1 MLITGASRGIG
12 AATARL
18 FARQGYGV
26 GIHYHTAQARAQA
39 LAEELREL
47 GVPVGLYPCDVSRP
61 GEVREMTAAFLRDF
75 DTLDVLVCNAGIARQ
90 ELFTDITQA
99 DWREMLGVNLDGV
112 FHCCQAALPH
122 MIHRKQGKIITLS
135 SMWGQVGASCEV
147 AYSAAKAGVIGLT
160 RALAKELGPSG
171 ITVNCVAP
179 GVIDTE
185 MNRQLSQETKAALAE
200 ETPLCR
206 IGQPEEVAEAFQ
218 QLESQGKVL
227 HFGVSNFSAR
237 QLELLQSGL
246 KQKLRANQMQFGIM
260 CAGMVSHSLEANTHF
275 PNAADRDGEVLDYC
289 RLKGITIQAWSPFQY
304 GFFEGVF
311 IDNEK
316 FPALNEKL
324 QQLSEKYG
332 VSKSALAVAWILRHP
347 AGIQAIVGTT
357 KAQRL
362 ADIATAADIQLS
374 REDWYQIYLAAG
386 NKLP

>member
-160 RALAKELGPSG
+160 RALAKELGLPE
-171 ITVNCVAP
+171 N
-179 GVIDTE
+179 
-185 MNRQLSQETKAALAE
+185 
-200 ETPLCR
+200 
-206 IGQPEEVAEAFQ
+206 EEVLMILDLGYAAEGAGP
-218 QLESQGKVL
+218 L
-227 HFGVSNFSAR
+227 
-237 QLELLQSGL
+237 
-246 KQKLRANQMQFGIM
+246 ANHG
-260 CAGMVSHSLEANTHF
+260 SRK
-275 PNAADRDGEVLDYC
+275 P
-289 RLKGITIQAWSPFQY
+289 
-304 GFFEGVF
+304 
-311 IDNEK
+311 
-316 FPALNEKL
+316 
-324 QQLSEKYG
+324 LSET
-332 VSKSALAVAWILRHP
+332 VA
-347 AGIQAIVGTT
+347 
-357 KAQRL
+357 
-362 ADIATAADIQLS
+362 
-374 REDWYQIYLAAG
+374 YL
-386 NKLP
+386 

>member
-1 MLITGASRGIG
+1 MSERKSVLITGASRGIG

-99 DWREMLGVNLDGV
+99 DWREMLGVNLDGG
-112 FHCCQAALPH
+112 FHCFRAALPH
-122 MIHRKQGKIITLS
+122 FIHRKAGRIVTVS

-200 ETPLCR
+200 ETPLER
-206 IGQPEEVAEAFQ
+206 LGTPEDVA
-218 QLESQGKVL
+218 
-227 HFGVSNFSAR
+227 
-237 QLELLQSGL
+237 
-246 KQKLRANQMQFGIM
+246 
-260 CAGMVSHSLEANTHF
+260 
-275 PNAADRDGEVLDYC
+275 
-289 RLKGITIQAWSPFQY
+289 QAIWF
-304 GFFEGVF
+304 
-311 IDNEK
+311 
-316 FPALNEKL
+316 
-324 QQLSEKYG
+324 
-332 VSKSALAVAWILRHP
+332 LASP
-347 AGIQAIVGTT
+347 AGDFFTGQV
-357 KAQRL
+357 
-362 ADIATAADIQLS
+362 LS
-374 REDWYQIYLAAG
+374 PNGGYLI
-386 NKLP
+386 